1 MLVQVAVA
9 NPACNCAARAG
20 TVPCQK
26 APAETGRRGCCSDS
40 VPVSDSCSATMAMA
54 CCKARVVADEARS
67 AALLPESTQAVG
79 EFVQLPVV
87 SEPVPAIVQ
96 AAFVPVLIETSDSPA
111 WLRHAA
117 LLL

>member
-1 MLVQVAVA
+1 
-9 NPACNCAARAG
+9 
-20 TVPCQK
+20 
-26 APAETGRRGCCSDS
+26 
-40 VPVSDSCSATMAMA
+40 MA